1 MVTTKS
7 DLASRV
13 ANRVDDVPSA
23 ITSTVIQEFI
33 EDSHIEVE
41 NYTGDTFVTSDIPT
55 RYQPILV
62 DMATIKVLEYMVTH
76 NVSMGGISIS
86 AGERGGIKQK
96 IMGIQE
102 RIDKAMIN
110 LLRTEGF
117 STTTEPEET
126 EDA

>member
-13 ANRVDDVPSA
+13 ANRVDDVPLA
-23 ITSTVIQEFI
+23 MTSTVIQEFI